1 MCDVPF
7 LRETRWTR
15 QATSSH
21 RPLACPSEA
30 THGDV
35 RALAL
40 CVKGSLSPWSPVW
53 KQHVHCRPWCRRDT
67 GIWQNVF
74 RIQTFPLWE
83 LSLYRDLQLDLLRM
97 LWDNSPI
104 LILYNSVFLMDLKG
118 CKNAFGEGGVLC
130 QKKYEPGN
138 SVKTPQL
145 IQVKHRQQTLAH
157 GRHDIVNFRW
167 GLLGICNDMGKHVT
181 ALRERSK
188 VQSYL
193 WFILNYCTYNIYV
206 FV

>member
-1 MCDVPF
+1 MFPSCGRQGGQDRPPQATGPLHAHQRPHTETFGPLRSVSKAASLLGALFENSMFTADPGATETQVYDRMYLESRPF
-7 LRETRWTR
+7 LYENYHSIETYNWTFSGCCGTTLR
-15 QATSSH
+15 FSSY
-21 RPLACPSEA
+21 
-30 THGDV
+30 
-35 RALAL
+35 
-40 CVKGSLSPWSPVW
+40 
-53 KQHVHCRPWCRRDT
+53 
-67 GIWQNVF
+67 I
-74 RIQTFPLWE
+74 
-83 LSLYRDLQLDLLRM
+83 
-97 LWDNSPI
+97 
-104 LILYNSVFLMDLKG
+104 NSVFLMDLKG
-118 CKNAFGEGGVLC
+118 CKNAFGEGGVLF

-193 WFILNYCTYNIYV
+193 WFIFNYCTYNIYV
-206 FV
+206 SV